1 MKILLV
7 QQNKPIADG
16 TFRNWNEI
24 DVMKKLVSAAIRAT
38 RQIPSYVFL
47 AKVSLISC
55 FGAARKI
62 EPNVIRKWKRKVRMY
77 RNYKFYTGNAR
88 FVNIVGSSYLANQW
102 TFQIVQMLG

>member
-77 RNYKFYTGNAR
+77 RN
-88 FVNIVGSSYLANQW
+88 
-102 TFQIVQMLG
+102 

>member
-38 RQIPSYVFL
+38 GKNSFL
-47 AKVSLISC
+47 CISC
-55 FGAARKI
+55 QSISNKLLWCCKEDWAKNHKKMK
-62 EPNVIRKWKRKVRMY
+62 EKSEDV
-77 RNYKFYTGNAR
+77 
-88 FVNIVGSSYLANQW
+88 
-102 TFQIVQMLG
+102 